1 MPLIMILNIVR
12 YRFHIDIILP
22 LRDSVLQRLSVKW
35 DKSFLGCWYTFRGP
49 WRRWC
54 GKRANVT
61 LEWLPSPL
69 PFPIVYTLKPPLF
82 LTIFY
87 SLCSFVHLQHP
98 QMISLYSLYLLML
111 LVVKNTGI
119 RNSVL
124 DLSCHLLLMIS
135 ETYRVKSCLLTS
147 VAHVKW
153 RNTTIS
159 LCSCGTRTTHHLLIS
174 SFLPSLCPMVS
185 WFSSYLNFLEHPTQ
199 LTPCSLDSPPWDS
212 SATLS
217 PFSSYPSDCSVSPS
231 LFFFLTS
238 SKYKDPQRF
247 CSLPQPLPPSPSA
260 CMMSDT

>member
-1 MPLIMILNIVR
+1 MDTTLTLC
-12 YRFHIDIILP
+12 LP
-22 LRDSVLQRLSVKW
+22 LRDSVLQRFSVKW
-35 DKSFLGCWYTFRGP
+35 DKSFLGCWYTYRGSGG
-49 WRRWC
+49 RWC
-54 GKRANVT
+54 GKKTNVT
-61 LEWLPSPL
+61 LEWLPSTL

-87 SLCSFVHLQHP
+87 SLCSFVHLHHP
-98 QMISLYSLYLLML
+98 QMISLYRLHLLML

-135 ETYRVKSCLLTS
+135 EIYGVKACLLTS
-147 VAHVKW
+147 VACVKW
-153 RNTTIS
+153 RNTTVS
-159 LCSCGTRTTHHLLIS
+159 LHSCGTRTMYHLLIS

-185 WFSSYLNFLEHPTQ
+185 WFSSYLNFLEYLIQ
-199 LTPCSLDSPPWDS
+199 LTPCSLDSPSWDS

-247 CSLPQPLPPSPSA
+247 HSLPQPLPSSPSA
-260 CMMSDT
+260 CTTSDT